1 MLRMRTR
8 TIPPQLPTPGESRYR
23 AGPFGNLP
31 GLEPVERLLPVM
43 SGKRAFLE
51 LLKQE
56 GVDILFGNPGTTEL
70 PLMDAFAVEHD
81 IRYILGLQEAA
92 LMAMADGYAQ
102 ASGKL
107 AVLNLHVAP
116 GLGNAMGMLYDAVKA
131 AAPILLTAGQQDLE
145 YLVTEPVLSADL
157 ATLARPFVKWSAEVQ
172 RLEDLPRLV
181 HRAAKTALA
190 PPTGPVF
197 LSLPGDI
204 LKSEANLDLL
214 TPTRVA
220 PRVRGD
226 AAAVAAAG
234 ALLAQAK
241 RPVIIAGD
249 AVAQSRAH
257 AELVALAE
265 LIGAPVYTEF
275 VPSTA
280 SFPAS
285 HPLFRGAT
293 LRTQAAVRRVLDQYD
308 VLFSV
313 GGDLFTLSLP
323 SDIDPMPPGMRL
335 IHLDTDP
342 WEIGKNYPAEVAI
355 LGDPKSTLPEI
366 TTAIEAAMTGGAR
379 GAARERF
386 KAACETTLAERNALR
401 AKAKALAGKSPVQ
414 ALALL
419 DAIGEMLPKDAVV
432 IEEVLSSAPGI
443 RSLIRSDD
451 PQSYYGLRGGGIGWG
466 IPAAIGI
473 KLALPHRPVVAL
485 VGDGSAL
492 YTIQALWTA
501 AHDRIAVVFVVL
513 NNRSYRILKQRL
525 LALRGHAEQV
535 DTYVGM
541 ELVDPPIDFVGLAR
555 SLGVAAEHVKTVH
568 DATDLVAHGIK
579 SNAPLLIDV
588 DLDPAFKPM

>member
-1 MLRMRTR
+1 
-8 TIPPQLPTPGESRYR
+8 
-23 AGPFGNLP
+23 
-31 GLEPVERLLPVM
+31 M

-81 IRYILGLQEAA
+81 IRYVLGLQEAA

-157 ATLARPFVKWSAEVQ
+157 ATLARPFVKWSAEVH
-172 RLEDLPRLV
+172 RVEDLPRLV

-204 LKSEANLDLL
+204 LKSEASLDLL

-220 PRVRGD
+220 PRLRGD
-226 AAAVAAAG
+226 AAAIAAAG

-265 LIGAPVYTEF
+265 LVGAPVYTEF

-293 LRTQAAVRRVLDQYD
+293 VRTQAAVRKVLDQHD

-366 TTAIEAAMTGGAR
+366 TAAVEAAMTGGMR
-379 GAARERF
+379 GAARERY
-386 KAACETTLAERNALR
+386 KAACDATLAERAALK

-419 DAIGEMLPKDAVV
+419 DAIGDMLPKDAVV
-432 IEEVLSSAPGI
+432 IEEALSSTPGI

-466 IPAAIGI
+466 VPAAIGI

-485 VGDGSAL
+485 VGDGSAM

-501 AHDRIAVVFVVL
+501 AHDRIGVVFVIL

-568 DATDLVAHGIK
+568 DATDLVAKGIK
-579 SNAPLLIDV
+579 SDAPLVIDV